1 MNALEVAEVDAWW
14 SRVQALTVLILLRI
28 LVFLRTNTIP
38 HASVVNH
45 MTKHQ
50 KHNPKGC

>member
-28 LVFLRTNTIP
+28 LVFLRTKTIRIC
-38 HASVVNH
+38 ARL
-45 MTKHQ
+45 Q
-50 KHNPKGC
+50 GGLL